1 MAVPTVKLSSGYD
14 MPMVGLGTFDLKPDS
29 TAAAAVSASLQAGY
43 RHFDTAWIYNT
54 EATVGKTLNQKI
66 RDGDVT
72 REELFVTT
80 KLFMTCADRVAEAA
94 RESLDDLGLTY
105 IDLYLIHWPMA
116 MTVTGDVR
124 GSIGQP
130 VAEIMKQLKP
140 SDRDYVDTWR
150 DMEKLVD
157 EGLVRSIGVSNFN
170 VHQLS
175 RLLNTPGLRYRPVCN
190 QIEIHPYHTNGELV
204 ECCHRTGVVPVSFST
219 LGRGGNYS
227 DSRGTMTLL
236 QDPVLTSL
244 ATKYDKTAAQVI
256 LRWCIQMNV
265 AVIPKS
271 SNPDRI
277 RQNMQLFDFQL
288 SGPDMAAISAL
299 NQNRRVWDI
308 SL

>member
-54 EATVGKTLNQKI
+54 EATVGNTLNQKI

-80 KLFMTCADRVAEAA
+80 K
-94 RESLDDLGLTY
+94 
-105 IDLYLIHWPMA
+105 
-116 MTVTGDVR
+116 GDVR

-170 VHQLS
+170 VQQLS

-308 SL
+308 SLWKDFPNFPDSPSTSI